1 MAQDKIK
8 APPLTDAIKSAKLKD
23 MIKFFGPGAI
33 MASLTIGSGETF
45 FAARGGAVFGYVI
58 MWSFVLGCFFKW
70 VQCFTAMRYLT
81 LTGEHPIDR
90 WAHFP
95 GPKGWFPLLLGALSI
110 MCFPFWLSFLPSML
124 GTLCNWMFH
133 FGDHLW
139 WGTFWILFFITLTL
153 LGGYNVLEK
162 AQITILS
169 LMIVAVLFSALY
181 FQPDWGAVLAG
192 SFIPRIPDYAP
203 WILQKYPDVAARPP
217 WVEITVYIG
226 AIGGGTYD
234 YIGYVG
240 LLREKNWGILGLPN
254 LAEVQKRVYEL
265 VEKGERIPLSEEQ
278 GDVKTALAWTKAPA
292 IDSIVSFASIII
304 FAAGFMIGGARLLHT
319 EQLIPS
325 GLKLLEY
332 QAEFLTRIHRW
343 LLPLYD
349 MGVFLAIAGTIYG
362 AYEVYT
368 RTAYECLRTVF
379 PGLRK
384 INIKKVRLWV
394 CVYVGVVGLF
404 LMWMTRLFPSIK
416 LIDLPT
422 PAGIIGGVMT
432 CGLWCLAMIWTDRK
446 FLPRPYQMRG
456 WLVVLN
462 VIAGIGMT
470 FMGLK
475 AWWDYGVAKLHGG
488 WTGYIFLIAMV
499 ALSMV
504 VAAIINSYYR
514 KKQAAAT
521 S

>member
-8 APPLTDAIKSAKLKD
+8 APPLSDAIKSTKLGD
-23 MIKFFGPGAI
+23 MLKFFGPGAI

-45 FAARGGAVFGYVI
+45 FAARGGAVFGYAI
-58 MWSFVLGCFFKW
+58 MWTFVLGCFFKW
-70 VQCFTAMRYLT
+70 VQCYTAMRYLT

-95 GPKGWFPLLLGALSI
+95 GPKGWFPFLIAVLSI
-110 MCFPFWLSFLPSML
+110 MCFPFWLSFLPSLL
-124 GTLCNWMFH
+124 GTLCKWMFH

-153 LGGYNVLEK
+153 LGGYNALEK
-162 AQITILS
+162 AQLAIITVML
-169 LMIVAVLFSALY
+169 VAILFSAFY
-181 FQPDWGAVLAG
+181 FKPDWGAVLSG
-192 SFIPRIPDYAP
+192 TFIPRLPDYAP
-203 WILQKYPDVAARPP
+203 WIFDKYPDVAARPP
-217 WVEITVYIG
+217 WVEATVYIG

-234 YIGYVG
+234 YIGYIG
-240 LLREKNWGILGLPN
+240 MLREKDWGMLGLPN
-254 LAEVQKRVYEL
+254 LAEVQRRIHEL
-265 VEKGERIPLSEEQ
+265 EEKGERIPLSEEEE
-278 GDVKTALAWTKAPA
+278 DVKTALAWTKAPA

-319 EQLIPS
+319 EELIPS

-343 LLPLYD
+343 LLPVYD
-349 MGVFLAIAGTIYG
+349 IGVFLAIAGTVYG

-368 RTAYECLRTVF
+368 RTAFECLRTVF

-384 INIKKVRLWV
+384 ITVKQVRPWV
-394 CVYVGVVGLF
+394 CLYVGAAGML
-404 LMWMTRLFPSIK
+404 LMWMTRILPKVK

-432 CGLWCLAMIWTDRK
+432 CGLWCFAMIWTDRK
-446 FLPRPYQMRG
+446 FLPKPYQMRG
-456 WLVVLN
+456 WLVFLN

-470 FMGLK
+470 GMGLK
-475 AWWDYGVAKLHGG
+475 AWWDYGVDKLHGG
-488 WTGYIFLIAMV
+488 WTGYIFLVGMV
-499 ALSMV
+499 ALSMIIT
-504 VAAIINSYYR
+504 AMINSYYR
-514 KKQAAAT
+514 KKGVTAEA
-521 S
+521 

>member
-45 FAARGGAVFGYVI
+45 FAARGGAVFGYAI
-58 MWSFVLGCFFKW
+58 LWSFVLGCFFKW
-70 VQCFTAMRYLT
+70 VQCYTAMRYLT

-95 GPKGWFPLLLGALSI
+95 GPRGWFPFLLGALSI
-110 MCFPFWLSFLPSML
+110 MCFPFWLSFLPSLL
-124 GTLCNWMFH
+124 GTLCKWMFH

-139 WGTFWILFFITLTL
+139 WGTFWIALFISLTL
-153 LGGYNVLEK
+153 AGGYNVLEK
-162 AQITILS
+162 AQLTIIT
-169 LMIVAVLFSALY
+169 LMLVAILFSAFY

-203 WILQKYPDVAARPP
+203 WIFQKYADVAARPP

-240 LLREKNWGILGLPN
+240 LLREKDWGMLGLPN

-265 VEKGERIPLSEEQ
+265 EEKGERIPLSEEA

-292 IDSIVSFASIII
+292 IDSIVSFVSVIL

-332 QAEFLTRIHRW
+332 QAQFLTQIHRW

-384 INIKKVRLWV
+384 INIKKLRLWV
-394 CVYVGVVGLF
+394 CLYVGVVGLF
-404 LMWMTRLFPSIK
+404 LMWMTRLLPNMK

-446 FLPRPYQMRG
+446 YLPKPYQMRG
-456 WLVVLN
+456 WLVSLN
-462 VIAGIGMT
+462 WIAGLGMA

-475 AWWDYGVAKLHGG
+475 AWWDYSVDKFHSG
-488 WTGYIFLIAMV
+488 WWGYLFLAGMV
-499 ALSMV
+499 VLSMIIT
-504 VAAIINSYYR
+504 AIISRYYR
-514 KKQAAAT
+514 KKGAVAP